1 MKNVTYG
8 IIRFKSSK
16 IITLAKVTGK
26 PPINYLIMYVM
37 FVFSLSVMSNPLRL
51 HGLQHARLSCPS
63 PTPGASSTEWVIPS
77 NHLILCRPLL
87 LLPSVLPSFIVFSN
101 ELALCIRWP
110 KYWSFSFS
118 ISPFNEYSG
127 LISGLT
133 GLISYWFDVC
143 NYFCNNHNNVTSKA
157 WGRKK
162 RMRKQINSKH
172 ALKKRNWK
180 GKLKY
185 EKKRK
190 NKVT

>member
-8 IIRFKSSK
+8 IIRFKSPK

-51 HGLQHARLSCPS
+51 HGLQDARLSCPS

-101 ELALCIRWP
+101 ELALMSLASDSQSIGASASASVLSMNIQDWFRDWLVWSHTDLMYVIISAITTIMWLP
-110 KYWSFSFS
+110 KH
-118 ISPFNEYSG
+118 EG
-127 LISGLT
+127 
-133 GLISYWFDVC
+133 
-143 NYFCNNHNNVTSKA
+143 
-157 WGRKK
+157 GRKE
-162 RMRKQINSKH
+162 
-172 ALKKRNWK
+172 W
-180 GKLKY
+180 
-185 EKKRK
+185 E
-190 NKVT
+190 NKSIQNML